1 MASTRRLP
9 PLHSLV
15 FFEAA
20 VRHLSF
26 TAAAQELGTS
36 QPAVSQ
42 RIGLLEEDLGVPLF
56 KREHRGVSLTADG
69 VQLFNAVRD
78 GLADIGD
85 AAAKIR
91 ARRARQVLTVATDFG
106 FAAYWLMPR
115 LGALRE
121 LVPDLD
127 VRIVTTQNEFDI
139 RGESVDVAIAFGS
152 GPWPGCAATRLFPE
166 IVIPVCSP
174 QFQARHGLSGQPS
187 ALARLP
193 LLHLE
198 SAEPLRWLGWDNW
211 FALQSLSTSD
221 ESHGLTLNNYPLVI
235 QAAIA
240 GQGVALGWVPLVD
253 ALVRSAQLVPAVQH
267 AVKTARGYFLV
278 EPHAQ
283 RASEPLRRFRQWIIG
298 ECESALLQ
306 SPFYTQNKPVA
317 QEP

>member
-1 MASTRRLP
+1 MATTRRLP
-9 PLHSLV
+9 PLQSLV

-69 VQLFNAVRD
+69 MQLFNAVRD

-85 AAAKIR
+85 AASKIR
-91 ARRARQVLTVATDFG
+91 ARRERQVLTVATDFG

-115 LGALRE
+115 LGALRQ

-139 RGESVDVAIAFGS
+139 RGESVDIAIAFGT
-152 GPWPGCAATRLFPE
+152 GQWPGCAAVPLFPE

-174 QFQARHGLSGQPS
+174 HFQAQYGLNGQAS
-187 ALARLP
+187 SLARLP

-198 SAEPLRWLGWDNW
+198 SAEPMRWLGWDNW
-211 FALQSLSTSD
+211 FTLHSLATSD
-221 ESHGLTLNNYPLVI
+221 ASHDLTLNNYPLVI

-253 ALVRSAQLVPAVQH
+253 DLLRSGQLVTAVQH
-267 AVKTARGYFLV
+267 PVQTARGYFLV
-278 EPHAQ
+278 EPLAQ
-283 RASEPLRRFRQWIIG
+283 RASEPSRRFRQWIIG
-298 ECESALLQ
+298 ECEQALLH
-306 SPFYTQNKPVA
+306 SPFHA
-317 QEP
+317 

>member
-1 MASTRRLP
+1 MTIHRRLP
-9 PLHSLV
+9 PLQSLV

-91 ARRARQVLTVATDFG
+91 SRRTRQVLTVATDFG

-115 LGALRE
+115 LAALRE

-139 RGESVDVAIAFGS
+139 RGEPVDIAIAFGN
-152 GPWPGCAATRLFPE
+152 GVWPGCAATQLFPE
-166 IVIPVCSP
+166 IVVPICSP
-174 QFQARHGLSGQPS
+174 SFHARHGLNGQPS

-198 SAEPLRWLGWDNW
+198 SAEPQRWLGWGSW
-211 FALQSLSTSD
+211 FSLQSLATSD
-221 ESHGLTLNNYPLVI
+221 ESHDLTLNNYPLVI
-235 QAAIA
+235 QAAVA

-253 ALVRSAQLVPAVQH
+253 ELVRSGQLVPAVRH
-267 AVKTARGYFLV
+267 PVKTARGYFLV

-283 RASEPLRRFRQWIIG
+283 RAPEALRRFRQWIVG
-298 ECESALLQ
+298 ECESALRL
-306 SPFYTQNKPVA
+306 SPFYTPDKPVA
-317 QEP
+317 